1 MCYKRGSQ
9 TQTQTQSETIAKT
22 RTEIRTELRENE
34 IEIENEKLTLNIC
47 CSQSGGIMKV
57 RKFGI
62 SLGFQ
67 IEERIQVE

>member
-22 RTEIRTELRENE
+22 RTEIRTELREN
-34 IEIENEKLTLNIC
+34 EIENEKLTLNIC